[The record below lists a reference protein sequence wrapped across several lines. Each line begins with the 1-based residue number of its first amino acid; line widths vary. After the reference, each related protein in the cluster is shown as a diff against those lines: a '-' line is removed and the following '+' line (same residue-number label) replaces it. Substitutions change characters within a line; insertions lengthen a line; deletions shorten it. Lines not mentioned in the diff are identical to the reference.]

1 MAIALA
7 RRASLPIAIFM
18 SFISHATSRLILAAI
33 LPLAIAPPPADAA
46 ATRRQKPRAAAP
58 AAVKPDSAI
67 IPLPLNP
74 IVPAGQRLCSTTAA
88 SGLGSTTLRPG
99 SGTKPTAGDVV
110 LVNYI
115 GYLASTGAVFD
126 QGMRSPLP
134 VNGVIPGFSQGLQ
147 TMARSGVARFCIPAA
162 MGYGAQASGPIP
174 ANADLVF
181 QVELLDFKTAAEVE
195 TMNRAQA
202 GETPAQ
208 KDAPP
213 QP

>member
-1 MAIALA
+1 MSLFP
-7 RRASLPIAIFM
+7 RAS
-18 SFISHATSRLILAAI
+18 HRLVLAAL
-33 LPLAIAPPPADAA
+33 LPVLAAPLPASGAA
-46 ATRRQKPRAAAP
+46 VRRQAARSATPAP
-58 AAVKPDSAI
+58 VKPNNGI

-74 IVPAGQRLCSTTAA
+74 VVPAGQRLCSAQTP
-88 SGLGSTTLRPG
+88 SGLGYTMLRPG
-99 SGTKPTAGDVV
+99 TGAKPGQSDVV

-115 GYLASTGAVFD
+115 GYLAATGAVFD

-195 TMNRAQA
+195 SMNSAQA
-202 GETPAQ
+202 AEPAAQ
-208 KDAPP
+208 KAPPP
-213 QP
+213 QPQAQPQP

>member
-1 MAIALA
+1 MPFIPH
-7 RRASLPIAIFM
+7 AS
-18 SFISHATSRLILAAI
+18 SRLILAAI
-33 LPLAIAPPPADAA
+33 LPLLAAPLPADAA

-58 AAVKPDSAI
+58 APAPVRADNAI
-67 IPLPLNP
+67 IALPLNP
-74 IVPAGQRLCSTTAA
+74 VVPAGQRLCSTTAP
-88 SGLGSTTLRPG
+88 SGLGSTLLRA
-99 SGTKPTAGDVV
+99 GTGARPAAGDVV

-115 GYLASTGAVFD
+115 GYIAATGVVFD

-162 MGYGAQASGPIP
+162 LGYGAQASGPIP

-195 TMNRAQA
+195 SMNRAQG
-202 GETPAQ
+202 GEPPAA
-208 KDAPP
+208 KDTPP

>member
-1 MAIALA
+1 M
-7 RRASLPIAIFM
+7 P
-18 SFISHATSRLILAAI
+18 FISHASSRLVLAAI
-33 LPLAIAPPPADAA
+33 LPLLTALLPATAA
-46 ATRRQKPRAAAP
+46 ANPAQKPRP
-58 AAVKPDSAI
+58 AGQANAKTDNTI
-67 IPLPLNP
+67 IALPLNP
-74 IVPAGQRLCSTTAA
+74 VVPAAQRRCSTTAP
-88 SGLGSTTLRPG
+88 SGLGSTMLRAG
-99 SGTKPTAGDVV
+99 SRAKPAAGDVV

-115 GYLASTGAVFD
+115 GYLATTGAVFD

-147 TMARSGVARFCIPAA
+147 TMARSGVARFCVPAA

-174 ANADLVF
+174 ANSDLVF

-195 TMNRAQA
+195 GMNRDEAAQPA
-202 GETPAQ
+202 AQ

>member
-1 MAIALA
+1 MPFTS
-7 RRASLPIAIFM
+7 RTS
-18 SFISHATSRLILAAI
+18 SRLILAA
-33 LPLAIAPPPADAA
+33 LLSLLAAPLPADAA
-46 ATRRQKPRAAAP
+46 ATRRAKPRAAAP
-58 AAVKPDSAI
+58 APARPDNAI
-67 IPLPLNP
+67 IALPLNP
-74 IVPAGQRLCSTTAA
+74 IVPAGQRLCSVTAP
-88 SGLGSTTLRPG
+88 SGLGSTVLRAG
-99 SGTKPTAGDVV
+99 AGTKPAAGDVV

-115 GYLASTGAVFD
+115 GYLAATGAVFD

-147 TMARSGVARFCIPAA
+147 TMARAGVARFCIPAA
-162 MGYGAQASGPIP
+162 LGYGAQASGPIP

-195 TMNRAQA
+195 SMNRAQA
-202 GETPAQ
+202 AEPPAP

>member
-1 MAIALA
+1 MPFL
-7 RRASLPIAIFM
+7 
-18 SFISHATSRLILAAI
+18 SHASSRLILAAL
-33 LPLAIAPPPADAA
+33 LPLLAAPLPADAA
-46 ATRRQKPRAAAP
+46 ATRRAKPRAAAP
-58 AAVKPDSAI
+58 APAKPDNAI
-67 IPLPLNP
+67 IALPLNP
-74 IVPAGQRLCSTTAA
+74 IVPAGQRLCSVTAP
-88 SGLGSTTLRPG
+88 SGLGSTVLRAG
-99 SGTKPTAGDVV
+99 AGAKPAAGDVV

-115 GYLASTGAVFD
+115 GYLAATGAVFD

-162 MGYGAQASGPIP
+162 LGYGAQASGPIP

-195 TMNRAQA
+195 SMNRAQA
-202 GETPAQ
+202 AEPPAP

>member
-1 MAIALA
+1 MPFL
-7 RRASLPIAIFM
+7 
-18 SFISHATSRLILAAI
+18 SHASSRLILAAL
-33 LPLAIAPPPADAA
+33 LPLLAAPVPASAA
-46 ATRRQKPRAAAP
+46 ATRRQKPRVAAP
-58 AAVKPDSAI
+58 APIRTDNAI
-67 IPLPLNP
+67 IALPLTP
-74 IVPAGQRLCSTTAA
+74 VVPAGQRRCATTAPT
-88 SGLGSTTLRPG
+88 GLGSTILRPG
-99 SGTKPTAGDVV
+99 TGAKPGAGDVV

-147 TMARSGVARFCIPAA
+147 TMARSGVTRFCIPAA
-162 MGYGAQASGPIP
+162 LGYGAQASGPIP

-195 TMNRAQA
+195 SMNR
-202 GETPAQ
+202 TPAAEPAAQ
-208 KDAPP
+208 GKASP